1 MKLVEN
7 WKDILLKSYSAISN
21 YISGIIIT
29 IYLVVPTLNDIP
41 AEIKNAIPIEYLPFV
56 SLALLVIAI
65 IGRVIQQNSVSG
77 KVRGLAESV
86 PQKTTK
92 PKIKK
97 TIKTRKGE

>member
-56 SLALLVIAI
+56 SLALLVISI
-65 IGRVIQQNSVSG
+65 IGRVIHQNSVSG
-77 KVRGLAESV
+77 KVRELTETAS
-86 PQKTTK
+86 
-92 PKIKK
+92 KK
-97 TIKTRKGE
+97 TIKSKIKKVIKKE

>member
-56 SLALLVIAI
+56 SLALLVISI

-77 KVRGLAESV
+77 KVEELTETPS
-86 PQKTTK
+86 
-92 PKIKK
+92 KK
-97 TIKTRKGE
+97 TIKSKIKKAIKKE